1 MKSNENMNHH
11 EIDHE
16 VVDASTFATEY
27 YARPSGKEDPFI
39 FE

>member
-1 MKSNENMNHH
+1 MKSNDNMNRN

-27 YARPSGKEDPFI
+27 YARPAGREDPFI